1 MLYKLSRVCYNIFV
15 YLIRKEGCC
24 INNIFDSHCHYDD
37 SAFDNDRSIVLDK
50 LLLSE
55 NSPVDKM
62 VHASTDEQSALFGI
76 STAEKYE
83 NFYTS
88 IGFHPECLDKL
99 PENYQAKLEELYQK
113 ACLTKKLVAVGEI
126 GLDYHYE
133 GYDKNAQI
141 SLFTYQVE
149 FAVKKSLPVIVHC
162 REATEDCMQIL
173 SEYTPRGVV
182 HCFSGSAET
191 AEQLLKMGMYIG
203 FTGALAF
210 KNAKKARR
218 ALAVVPMD
226 RLLLETDCPYMAPP
240 PYRGERC
247 ESWMIEETA
256 KVVAEEKGIS
266 PQEVLDITNKNA
278 CRLFGIE

>member
-1 MLYKLSRVCYNIFV
+1 MLYKLNGICYNIFV
-15 YLIRKEGCC
+15 YLTRKEVCC

-37 SAFDNDRSIVLDK
+37 HAFDEDRFELLDK
-50 LLLSE
+50 LLLREDS
-55 NSPVDKM
+55 SVDKM

-88 IGFHPECLDKL
+88 IGFHPECLDRL
-99 PENYQAKLEELYQK
+99 PQDYQQKLEELYQK

-141 SLFTYQVE
+141 SLFTHQVE

-162 REATEDCMQIL
+162 REATEDCLQIL
-173 SEYTPRGVV
+173 SEYMPRGVV

-191 AEQLLKMGMYIG
+191 AEQLLKMGFYVG
-203 FTGALAF
+203 FTGALTF

-218 ALAVVPMD
+218 ALSVVPMD

-240 PYRGERC
+240 PYRGQRC
-247 ESWMIEETA
+247 ESYMIEEIA
-256 KVVAEEKGIS
+256 KVVAQEKGIS

-278 CRLFGIE
+278 CRLFGIA